1 MEQNK
6 KENLMNELD
15 EEKLENVSGGKARSL
30 SQVNPPPLS
39 GVGGVA
45 ISPDTVRL
53 TGASKTIKKK
63 IDA

>member
-15 EEKLENVSGGKARSL
+15 EENLEQVSGGRIRSIRP
-30 SQVNPPPLS
+30 VNPPPLS

-63 IDA
+63 TDA

>member
-1 MEQNK
+1 MEENK

-15 EEKLENVSGGKARSL
+15 EEKLENVSGGKARPL
-30 SQVNPPPLS
+30 SQSFLPPHS

-53 TGASKTIKKK
+53 TGASQTIKKK

>member
-15 EEKLENVSGGKARSL
+15 EEKLENVSGGFTL
-30 SQVNPPPLS
+30 PVNLPPHS

>member
-1 MEQNK
+1 MEENK

-15 EEKLENVSGGKARSL
+15 EEKLENVSGGKARPL
-30 SQVNPPPLS
+30 SQIFLPPLS

-63 IDA
+63 TDA

>member
-15 EEKLENVSGGKARSL
+15 EENLEQVSGGKYDAVIP
-30 SQVNPPPLS
+30 VNPPPLS

-63 IDA
+63 INA